1 MKTVYCVMGRT
12 ASGKST
18 IVKEVC
24 KRLGMKYLKSYTTRK
39 MRIGETTENSDH
51 TFIAENE
58 VDFFRKDMI
67 AYVDRVDY
75 CSFATKQQILDADFY
90 IINPNSF
97 IDLMENN
104 KVDNIRFKTIVITT
118 PFSKLESQAKKRG
131 DYNSW
136 KENYDNENKEFK
148 KINHQHLDDYRV
160 LNDGSIDDAVEKMI
174 KIIERD
180 KIKQV
185 KENQDE

>member
-104 KVDNIRFKTIVITT
+104 KVDKDRKSV
-118 PFSKLESQAKKRG
+118 
-131 DYNSW
+131 
-136 KENYDNENKEFK
+136 
-148 KINHQHLDDYRV
+148 V
-160 LNDGSIDDAVEKMI
+160 
-174 KIIERD
+174 
-180 KIKQV
+180 
-185 KENQDE
+185 